1 MSIQIFNI
9 KNHRPDGN
17 ALRQINDFSTNDFCG
32 IVGTLPTGEDAFAKN
47 ENSIVVNSRLLNA
60 TNDFYLIGGGCLLSV
75 NKSDIADKTADGTY
89 GLQVTFNNTRDNFT
103 TDTSSSVI
111 IISNVSATNYTGR
124 TVWIPGGF
132 MIPLFSVSS
141 GVVTTIAIVKDGKS
155 WEEFITQDALNQ
167 FRIELSG
174 EYTHQIGSTG
184 NNRFG
189 KVANYDFSGDSV
201 RHIVDTNT
209 PTEILAVNSNNEFAL
224 PTYDSGALYVEGHSV
239 KSGPL
244 PISGGGTGSTDAL
257 TAKQNLG
264 IYYGNDLPSQHD
276 FGGAVI
282 NQGDIYFRILE

>member
-9 KNHRPDGN
+9 KNHRTDGD

-32 IVGTLPTGEDAFAKN
+32 IIGSLSAGTPAFTKS
-47 ENSIVVNSRLLNA
+47 ENSIQVNDALLTSDA
-60 TNDFYLIGGGCLLSV
+60 FHLIGGGCLLSV
-75 NKSDIADKTADGTY
+75 NKSDVADKTADGTY
-89 GLQVTFNNTRDNFT
+89 AIQVLLDNRNDNFVS
-103 TDTSSSVI
+103 DTSTAVS
-111 IISNVSATNYTGR
+111 IISNATVSGYSGR
-124 TVWIPGGF
+124 TLWTSTGF
-132 MIPLFSVSS
+132 IIPLFSVSD
-141 GVVTTIAIVKDGKS
+141 GVVTSLSIVKDGKS
-155 WEEFITQDALNQ
+155 WEEFVTQDAINQ
-167 FRIELSG
+167 FRAELSG

-201 RHIVDTNT
+201 RHIVDTNA
-209 PTEILAVNSNNEFAL
+209 PTEILAIDSNNEFEL

-244 PISGGGTGSTDAL
+244 PINSGGTGSTDTL

>member
-1 MSIQIFNI
+1 MSIKIFNV
-9 KNHRPDGN
+9 KNHKPDGE
-17 ALRQINDFSTNDFCG
+17 ALRQLSDFSTNDFCG
-32 IVGTLPTGEDAFAKN
+32 IVGTLSDGASAFTKSG
-47 ENSIVVNSRLLNA
+47 NSIQVNDALLTA
-60 TNDFYLIGGGCLLSV
+60 DEFHLIGGGCLLSV
-75 NKSDIADKTADGTY
+75 NKSDVADKTADGTY
-89 GLQVTFNNTRDNFT
+89 AVKVLFDNRNDNFVA
-103 TDTSSSVI
+103 DTSTAVS
-111 IISNVSATNYTGR
+111 IISDAVVSGYNGR
-124 TVWIPGGF
+124 TLWTSTGF
-132 MIPLFSVSS
+132 IIPLFSVSN
-141 GVVTTIAIVKDGKS
+141 GEVTSLSIVKDGKS
-155 WEEFITQDALNQ
+155 WEEFVTQDAINQ
-167 FRIELSG
+167 FRAELSS

-201 RHIVDTNT
+201 RHIVDTNA

-244 PISGGGTGSTDAL
+244 PISGGGTGSTDTL